1 MNKLKNYIGFLIL
14 AGLGFAC
21 ATTQKTST
29 ASKSFSE
36 DITEFRPKIDT
47 VTVKTAEEVSFRETK
62 ENYNPKYDVTE
73 LLNEKL
79 DSLAANNSDIAYVNG
94 YSIQIYSGSSSA
106 EAYQARDTAMVLL
119 PEIRTNVQYQ
129 QPVYKVRVGSFTERL
144 EVQRTLLKL
153 KPSFPSAIS
162 VPSRIK
168 VN

>member
-1 MNKLKNYIGFLIL
+1 MNKLKNYIGFFIL
-14 AGLGFAC
+14 AGVGFAC

-47 VTVKTAEEVSFRETK
+47 VSVKSTEEVSFRKTE

-94 YSIQIYSGSSSA
+94 YSIQIYSGSSSS
-106 EAYQARDTAMVLL
+106 EAYQARDTAMILL

-153 KPSFPSAIS
+153 KPKFPSAIS

>member
-1 MNKLKNYIGFLIL
+1 MNKLKNYIGFLLL
-14 AGLGFAC
+14 AGIGFAC
-21 ATTQKTST
+21 TTTQKTST

-36 DITEFRPKIDT
+36 DISEFRPKIDT
-47 VTVKTAEEVSFRETK
+47 VTVKSEEEVSFRKTE
-62 ENYNPKYDVTE
+62 ENFNPKYDVTE

-79 DSLAANNSDIAYVNG
+79 DSLAFNNADIAYVNG

-106 EAYQARDTAMVLL
+106 EAYQARDTAMILL

-153 KPSFPSAIS
+153 KPKFPSAIS